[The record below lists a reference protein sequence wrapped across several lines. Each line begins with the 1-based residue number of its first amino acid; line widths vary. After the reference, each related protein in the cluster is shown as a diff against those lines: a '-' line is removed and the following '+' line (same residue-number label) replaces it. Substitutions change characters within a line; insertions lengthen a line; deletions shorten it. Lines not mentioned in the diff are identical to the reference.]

1 MTVIFSIYRWSDFL
15 NGPSLHLSSWS
26 LREAP
31 YNALNKHDE
40 ETPGLKVQTHRIIL
54 TELKFRSKVNYP
66 TLLTEWKHHIAF
78 DNITYEALNDLLL
91 SFVVFMVKAF
101 LATSSSKQFTC
112 VAQQHKLSMTNV
124 KHINLHDVSP
134 TADQLHTLF
143 SWILLIFKCTNVTLC
158 WTCNSRQQKNHCGHK
173 QRRFPF
179 SAQHIEAHKAIILPV

>member
-101 LATSSSKQFTC
+101 LATSSSKQF
-112 VAQQHKLSMTNV
+112 
-124 KHINLHDVSP
+124 
-134 TADQLHTLF
+134 
-143 SWILLIFKCTNVTLC
+143 NVTLPV
-158 WTCNSRQQKNHCGHK
+158 SRSNTNFQWLTSNILT
-173 QRRFPF
+173 FMT
-179 SAQHIEAHKAIILPV
+179 SAQRLISFIRCFHEFY